1 MQFQPLLWVCLA
13 DCNNGCI
20 LFSQGSRLQ
29 APGGQETVNKPQL
42 AASPGVTQQPG
53 CVFFFFFLVTR
64 GQDSRWG
71 WMWQQVLKE
80 KELCVCVFV
89 RDYAA
94 GLTSRRL
101 CKWCCGPKGSMVTP
115 SPEPICSTSS
125 WTLFSSRMPLV
136 LAKFWRCCRNATR
149 PESTDESPQN
159 RVSIDL
165 CTWSIESLFFFFFNF
180 HNRKSKFRAF
190 LRARLS
196 SHWRKQAGWLVSAFH
211 SPYEHCACMHV
222 TSCGS
227 CAFVYA
233 HIWQHLRV
241 SACVCVTA
249 SSWDKTHPV
258 VTSCGCER

>member
-1 MQFQPLLWVCLA
+1 MQSQPLLWVRLA

-53 CVFFFFFLVTR
+53 WVFFFLFIYFFWWHGVRTVDEAECDNR
-64 GQDSRWG
+64 FWKRRN
-71 WMWQQVLKE
+71 
-80 KELCVCVFV
+80 CVCVFV

-159 RVSIDL
+159 RVSINL
-165 CTWSIESLFFFFFNF
+165 CAWSIESLFFLFPQQEV
-180 HNRKSKFRAF
+180 KVSS
-190 LRARLS
+190 LS
-196 SHWRKQAGWLVSAFH
+196 QSQA
-211 SPYEHCACMHV
+211 
-222 TSCGS
+222 
-227 CAFVYA
+227 
-233 HIWQHLRV
+233 
-241 SACVCVTA
+241 
-249 SSWDKTHPV
+249 
-258 VTSCGCER
+258 

>member
-53 CVFFFFFLVTR
+53 CVFFFFFFWWHGVRTVDEAECDNR
-64 GQDSRWG
+64 FWKRRNC
-71 WMWQQVLKE
+71 V
-80 KELCVCVFV
+80 CVCVFV

-165 CTWSIESLFFFFFNF
+165 CTWSIESLFFLILFPQQEV
-180 HNRKSKFRAF
+180 KVSS
-190 LRARLS
+190 LS
-196 SHWRKQAGWLVSAFH
+196 QSQA
-211 SPYEHCACMHV
+211 
-222 TSCGS
+222 
-227 CAFVYA
+227 
-233 HIWQHLRV
+233 
-241 SACVCVTA
+241 
-249 SSWDKTHPV
+249 
-258 VTSCGCER
+258 

>member
-165 CTWSIESLFFFFFNF
+165 CTWSIESLFFFFLISTTGSQSFEPF
-180 HNRKSKFRAF
+180 SEPGLAVTDASK
-190 LRARLS
+190 LVD
-196 SHWRKQAGWLVSAFH
+196 WLVLFIALTNIVLACTSQAAA
-211 SPYEHCACMHV
+211 PVRLCMHIYDSISV
-222 TSCGS
+222 WALV
-227 CAFVYA
+227 CA
-233 HIWQHLRV
+233 
-241 SACVCVTA
+241 
-249 SSWDKTHPV
+249 
-258 VTSCGCER
+258 